1 MYKFSR
7 AVITTLVAASI
18 LLSVSACT
26 SQVKTKEASDY
37 NSDLGIQYLQKGHL
51 NRANEK
57 LLKALEQNPNAPKPN
72 HYFALLQERLGNKAK
87 ASQYFQKAISLDP
100 KNPEIRNNYGSFLC
114 KNGQPKKAVQQ
125 FLTAVKDPLY
135 RTPEFAYTNAGI
147 CLRKTG
153 DNEQAEKYFRQALK
167 KRSSFPSALLE
178 MSKLYYDRK
187 QYARA
192 QGFMLRY
199 ENVGRSTPEALEQCV
214 KVNQKMRNNAKAAT
228 CKAALLRLFPASPEA
243 ERIN

>member
-1 MYKFSR
+1 MHKTSHTFF
-7 AVITTLVAASI
+7 LGF
-18 LLSVSACT
+18 LLTSFLLSACT
-26 SQVKTKEASDY
+26 SQVKTEEAADY
-37 NSDLGIQYLQKGHL
+37 NSDLGVQYLQKGHL

-57 LLKALEQNPNAPKPN
+57 LSKAIDQNPNSVKAN
-72 HYFALLQERLGNKAK
+72 HYFAILQERLGNKAK
-87 ASQYFQKAISLDP
+87 ANQYFQKAISLAP
-100 KNPEIRNNYGSFLC
+100 KNPEIRNNYGSYLC
-114 KNGQPKKAVQQ
+114 KNGQPQKAVQQ

-153 DNEQAEKYFRQALK
+153 NDARAEQYFRQALK
-167 KRSSFPSALLE
+167 KHSSFPSALLE
-178 MSKLYYDRK
+178 MSKLYFDRK

-199 ENVGRSTPEALEQCV
+199 ESVGRSTPEALELCV
-214 KVNQKMRNNAKAAT
+214 KVNQKMKNNSKAAT

>member
-1 MYKFSR
+1 MQFKLR
-7 AVITTLVAASI
+7 HTLLFTGLLLTSV
-18 LLSVSACT
+18 LLSACS
-26 SQVKTKEASDY
+26 SQIKTEEASDY

-57 LLKALEQNPNAPKPN
+57 LSKALDQNPDSPKVN

-87 ASQYFQKAISLDP
+87 ADKYFRKAISLAP
-100 KNPEIRNNYGSFLC
+100 KDPEIRNNYGSYLC
-114 KNGQPKKAVQQ
+114 KNGQPQKAVQQ

-153 DNEQAEKYFRQALK
+153 NDAKAEQYFRQALK
-167 KRSSFPSALLE
+167 KRASFPSALLE

-199 ENVGRSTPEALEQCV
+199 ENVGRSTPEALELCV
-214 KVNQKMRNNAKAAT
+214 KVNLKMQNNAKAET
-228 CKAALLRLFPASPEA
+228 CKAALLRLFPESPEA